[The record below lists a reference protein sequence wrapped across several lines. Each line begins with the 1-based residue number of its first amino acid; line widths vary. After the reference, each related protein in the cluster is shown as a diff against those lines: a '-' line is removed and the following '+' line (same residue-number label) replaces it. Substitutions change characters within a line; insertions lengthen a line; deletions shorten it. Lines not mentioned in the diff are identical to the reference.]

1 VRTVTAIR
9 HVLFEDLGLL
19 DPLLRERGF
28 EIRYVDAGVDPIEP
42 VDDDL
47 RVVLGGPIG
56 VGDRADYP
64 VLDEELAV
72 IRKRLDDGAPLLGI
86 CLGAQLI
93 AAALGARVAP
103 QATEIGYAPVDL
115 TDAGRTGPLGA
126 LGNTPVLHWHGDMF
140 QIPDGAVRLA
150 GTDACPNQAFAL
162 GEHVLALQFHLETD
176 HRRLEQWLIGHAAE
190 LGDIDVHAMRADAT
204 RVGPELVERA
214 RRAFGAWVDAL

>member
-1 VRTVTAIR
+1 MRTVTAIR
-9 HVLFEDLGLL
+9 HVLFEDLGVL

-28 EIRYVDAGVDPIEP
+28 EIRYLDAGVDPIEA

-47 RVVLGGPIG
+47 LVVLGGPIG

-72 IRKRLDDGAPLLGI
+72 IRKRLDDGTPLLGI

-103 QATEIGYAPVDL
+103 QATEIGYAPVEL
-115 TDAGRTGPLGA
+115 TDAGRAGPLGE

-140 QIPDGAVRLA
+140 QIPEGAVRLA

-162 GEHVLALQFHLETD
+162 GERVLALQFHLETD
-176 HRRLEQWLIGHAAE
+176 HRRLEQWLIGHSAE
-190 LGDIDVHAMRADAT
+190 LGGVDIQAVRADAA

-214 RRAFGAWVDAL
+214 RGVFGAWLDPL